1 MSLRDR
7 YRDHGLREL
16 LEFIIETQERI
27 VAAQDDINAAVTA
40 LNALV
45 AEIQANPAVDT
56 SALNAA
62 VTAADAVL
70 PPAAPAAPAVDENGN
85 PVAA

>member
-7 YRDHGLREL
+7 FRDRETREL
-16 LEFIIETQERI
+16 LEFIVYTQERI
-27 VAAQDDINAAVTA
+27 VAAQDDINAAVAA

-45 AEIQANPAVDT
+45 AEVQANPAVDT

-62 VTAADAVL
+62 VAAADAVL
-70 PPAAPAAPAVDENGN
+70 PAPAAPAVDANGN
-85 PVAA
+85 PIV